1 MRILVTGATGFI
13 GSHLCRRLHDSGYDV
28 AAFHR
33 PTSSLILLQDLPI
46 KHVQGDLFDPP
57 SLHAAMKDV
66 DVGYHCAAH
75 VGGWKDPE
83 EMAASHITGTKN
95 VLTAAINSKV
105 KRVIYTS
112 SVAALGVPEL
122 ETDQQTVP
130 LITEEHTWNYDPKQW
145 PYGYAK
151 HLAEEEVRQYVRMGH
166 DAVILNP
173 SAVIGAGDKN
183 LVSSA
188 IVGYMS
194 RGWIPPVPPGG
205 LNVVHIDDVITG
217 HIDAIESG
225 VRGERY
231 ILGGENISVR
241 VLLYLISDVVGRS
254 RPRWNISGSTL
265 RRMSAI
271 ADLLNRTMGFP
282 IRGHILR
289 MAGKFFYYDTNK
301 ARNTFSLPDPQPIR
315 NAIQEAHQWYRDNGY
330 L

>member
-33 PTSSLILLQDLPI
+33 PTSSMILLQDLPI

-66 DVGYHCAAH
+66 EVVYHCAAH

-95 VLTAAINSKV
+95 VLAAALDSKV

-122 ETDQQTVP
+122 ETDQETVP
-130 LITEEHTWNYDPKQW
+130 LMTEEHTWNYDPKQW

-151 HLAEEEVRQYVRMGH
+151 HLAEEEVRQYARMGH

-188 IVGYMS
+188 IVRYMA
-194 RGWIPPVPPGG
+194 RGWILPVPSGG

-225 VRGERY
+225 VCGERY
-231 ILGGENISVR
+231 ILGGENISIR
-241 VLLYLISDVVGRS
+241 ILLNLISDVVGRS

-271 ADLLNRTMGFP
+271 ADLLNRTTGFP

-289 MAGKFFYYDTNK
+289 MAGQFFYYDTNK

-315 NAIQEAHQWYRDNGY
+315 NAIQEAHHWYRANGY